1 MLPIIDENIGN
12 HKFIGISILRIYR
25 RYIDGYFGKK
35 KLGSL
40 KLIKTYENV
49 EKNSEND
56 IINNNRHFKI
66 VL

>member
-1 MLPIIDENIGN
+1 M
-12 HKFIGISILRIYR
+12 KISVITNLSVFQFYGYIKDILTDILE
-25 RYIDGYFGKK
+25 KK
-35 KLGSL
+35 KLDSL
-40 KLIKTYENV
+40 KSIKTYENV